1 MRKCKKSI
9 FAFGLLFLMLSEVQA
24 EYCAVGQISGNVCKG
39 FVIES
44 CKFIRVDAVKDD
56 NGKLFTVKECYSD
69 VSEYSEGKGRCWI
82 NTKSKGGGA
91 ISWALN
97 AATQPEFL
105 HKNENGEYEEID
117 VEYLIFKCVQR

>member
-1 MRKCKKSI
+1 MKVWKKI
-9 FAFGLLFLMLSEVQA
+9 IIVFGLAFLVLTEAQA
-24 EYCAVGQISGNVCKG
+24 EYCAVGKISGNVCWG

-44 CKFIRVDAVKDD
+44 CKFVQVDAVKGE
-56 NGKLFTVKECYSD
+56 NGKLFTVKECYND
-69 VSEYSEGKGRCWI
+69 VSEYSKSKGRCWI

-105 HKNENGEYEEID
+105 HKNESGEYEEID
-117 VEYLIFKCVQR
+117 VEYLTFKCVKR

>member
-1 MRKCKKSI
+1 MKMRGRI
-9 FAFGLLFLMLSEVQA
+9 FVSLSLMFLIFSEA
-24 EYCAVGQISGNVCKG
+24 HADYCAVGKIEGNVCKG

-44 CKFIRVDAVKDD
+44 CKFVRVDAVKGD
-56 NGKLFTVKECYSD
+56 NGKLFTVNECYSD
-69 VSEYSEGKGRCWI
+69 VSEHSEGKGRCWI

-117 VEYLIFKCVQR
+117 VEYLTFKCVRR

>member
-1 MRKCKKSI
+1 MKLCSRI
-9 FAFGLLFLMLSEVQA
+9 VVGTGLVLLTLSVA
-24 EYCAVGQISGNVCKG
+24 HADYCAVGKIEGNVCKG

-44 CKFIRVDAVKDD
+44 CKFVQVDSVKDD
-56 NGKLFTVKECYSD
+56 NGKLFTVKECYNE
-69 VSEYSEGKGRCWI
+69 VSEYNEGKGRCWI

-105 HKNENGEYEEID
+105 HKNKNGEYEELD
-117 VEYLIFKCVQR
+117 VEYLTFKCVRR

>member
-1 MRKCKKSI
+1 MKMHCR
-9 FAFGLLFLMLSEVQA
+9 FVMGALLVLFMTPESHA
-24 EYCAVGQISGNVCKG
+24 EYCAVGKIDGNVCKG

-44 CKFIRVDAVKDD
+44 CKLVRIDAVYGD
-56 NGKLFTVKECYSD
+56 NGQLFTVKKCYSN

-91 ISWALN
+91 LSWLLN
-97 AATQPEFL
+97 VATQPKFL

-117 VEYLIFKCVQR
+117 VEYLTFKCVRR